1 MQPPITIDDHGDLSI
16 FERLEDAEKYVE
28 PIDVSRG
35 DLVAYDSEGRL
46 LRGRIVKTWLFGL
59 GRGVKLELAEDAPQH
74 VLALRQSLIEFLVEL
89 GEPGDVLETE
99 SLPELIAKGITRLRP
114 RTKKK
119 D

>member
-1 MQPPITIDDHGDLSI
+1 MKPPITIDDHGDLSI

-28 PIDVSRG
+28 PIDVSSG

-46 LRGRIVKTWLFGL
+46 LRGRIVKTRLFGW
-59 GRGVKLELAEDAPQH
+59 GGGVKFELAEDVPQH
-74 VLALRQSLIEFLVEL
+74 ALALRQSLIEFLVEL

-99 SLPELIAKGITRLRP
+99 SLPDLIARGITRFTP

>member
-1 MQPPITIDDHGDLSI
+1 MKPPITIDDHGDLDI
-16 FERLEDAEKYVE
+16 FKTVEDAEKNVE
-28 PIDVSRG
+28 PYEVRSG

-59 GRGVKLELAEDAPQH
+59 GRGVKLELAEDVPHHA
-74 VLALRQSLIEFLVEL
+74 LALRQSLIEFLVEL

-99 SLPELIAKGITRLRP
+99 SLPELIARGITRLRP